1 MRSILVRLLG
11 GAALAAVLACS
22 GLGLCWR
29 EVVLAQH
36 DCCRSEG
43 TTTTLVKPC
52 AAPVAHETKVELAP
66 PPAAAAIVI
75 LDLALDTRTAR
86 SHVASSCPATSRPAV
101 LRI

>member
-1 MRSILVRLLG
+1 VRSILVRLLG
-11 GAALAAVLACS
+11 GTALAAVLACS

-36 DCCRSEG
+36 DCCRSDG

-52 AAPVAHETKVELAP
+52 AAPVAHESKVHLAP

-75 LDLALDTRTAR
+75 LDLALDARGEYGRT
-86 SHVASSCPATSRPAV
+86 VPSCPATSRPAV